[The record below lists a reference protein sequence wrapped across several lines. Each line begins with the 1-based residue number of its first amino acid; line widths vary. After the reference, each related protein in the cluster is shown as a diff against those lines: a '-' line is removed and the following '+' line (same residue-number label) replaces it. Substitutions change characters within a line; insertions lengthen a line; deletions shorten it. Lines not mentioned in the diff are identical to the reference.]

1 MAVATVRTPLRAVEG
16 FAVEEGADPAVAVR
30 IRGLSKGFGTG
41 EQRVEALR
49 SVDWDVYAGQLT
61 MIVGPSGCGKTTL
74 LSVVAGILNS
84 DAGDVT
90 VFGQSLTAM
99 GDRARTRFRAR
110 NIGFVFQQYNLLPAL
125 TAAENAAIPLVI
137 AGWPRERAVRRAGE
151 VLQSLGMGK
160 KLASLPGQLSGGQ
173 MQRVAIARA
182 LVHEPRLLVC
192 DEPTAALDHETG
204 LTVMDLLRNAV
215 VRPDRAVIV
224 VTHDNR
230 VFQFGERIAHMDDGR
245 LVRVEER
252 AVAGGES
259 GSRWE
264 GDRRREPAPTKEL
277 GAGSAPVGGGSA
289 PDPVRAAPVGG
300 GSAPDPPVGG
310 GSAPD
315 PVRASTLRSAP

>member
-1 MAVATVRTPLRAVEG
+1 MTTAVTAMKRPVLD
-16 FAVEEGADPAVAVR
+16 GAGDRDSGSLAVAVR
-30 IRGLSKGFGTG
+30 IRGLSKSFGSG

-49 SVDWDVYAGQLT
+49 SVDWDVNAGQLSL
-61 MIVGPSGCGKTTL
+61 IVGPSGCGKTTL

-84 DAGDVT
+84 DAGDVAI
-90 VFGQSLTAM
+90 FGQSLSAM
-99 GDRARTRFRAR
+99 SDRARTKFRAR

-125 TAAENAAIPLVI
+125 NAAENAAIPLVI

-151 VLQSLGMGK
+151 ILQSLGMGS
-160 KLASLPGQLSGGQ
+160 KLMSLPSQLSGGQ

-204 LTVMDLLRNAV
+204 LTVMELLRDAV

-245 LVRVEER
+245 IVRVEER
-252 AVAGGES
+252 SVA
-259 GSRWE
+259 
-264 GDRRREPAPTKEL
+264 
-277 GAGSAPVGGGSA
+277 
-289 PDPVRAAPVGG
+289 AA
-300 GSAPDPPVGG
+300 
-310 GSAPD
+310 
-315 PVRASTLRSAP
+315 